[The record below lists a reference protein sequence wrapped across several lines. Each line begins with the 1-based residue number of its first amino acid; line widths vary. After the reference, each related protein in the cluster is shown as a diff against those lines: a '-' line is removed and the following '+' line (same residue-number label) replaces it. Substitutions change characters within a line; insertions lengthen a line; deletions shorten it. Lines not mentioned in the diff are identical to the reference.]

1 MVKVDNR
8 KTMRLVTKR
17 FMKMNRKR
25 NVIAV
30 IAIILTA
37 LLFTSLFV
45 GSQSLIL
52 SKRAVDI
59 EQSMDSSHAGVQN
72 MTKEQ
77 AKKALQTV
85 KSSNE
90 VSRFGQA
97 VFLGSG
103 MNPQFQFSTE
113 VRYADKNMAE
123 SFNCLPTTGRL
134 PKKKNEI
141 AVSSLILDKL
151 GVPHKLGQKIRITW
165 EKDGTDHTTQTDEF
179 VVSGYWKGDKAV
191 IAQLLFVSEQYAK
204 ENTATATQK
213 DTENGIYNGTY
224 EVCVWYSNLWNLQ
237 KKTGQLNRQAGFTK
251 AYTKFETNPAYDL
264 MEEDSFP
271 FASVV
276 FMLLFIVL
284 AGYLIIYNVFSIS
297 VRTDIRAYGLLKN
310 IGMTGKQLKKIVR
323 MQALRLSVIGIPI
336 GLLAG
341 YLASLWMAPVLNADS
356 EITTQKVTKTTVIV
370 SADPVIFIIAA
381 VFTLL
386 TVYLSC
392 LQSCHMVQKLSP
404 VEALRL
410 SEDDSPRRRRRKS
423 NDFSTNW
430 CGMAMQNMFRQWKKG
445 LIVMLSIALSMLVV
459 NAIVMLVT
467 GCDFDSYKNIF
478 LVSDF
483 KISQMTDLATT
494 ADFEGVSPDVQKIL
508 NGCPYGEEPGYVYY
522 SPETHKAEERLQNV
536 LAKVADACKSSW
548 NDYEKKNWRNI
559 QKTGNIKVHLM
570 GLNKVAFSKL
580 EWQGKKCSWS
590 EFQSGKYVITDYSP
604 YLEISDAYYQSGDSF
619 TMKYSSGDTKTYT
632 VAGVAAIPYAI
643 DYPYV
648 DEMYITVFVP
658 DEEFKAHTGRK
669 GAMYGIMD
677 AKKGQK
683 KQVQNYLEKTL
694 LTENDMMKVESIL
707 DMEESF
713 QRNVSKYY
721 SIGFFLVLVLLC
733 ISIMNFF
740 NTTATTVLTRKKE
753 LTLLE
758 AVGMPQKQIIKM
770 LIMEGCF
777 FFLGAFVIAAVL
789 SLTVVKN
796 IMQNTVAQAFYFRL
810 QPTFIPSLCMLPLFL
825 IVAIVIPYN
834 QYNKLEQESIV
845 ERIRNE

>member
-8 KTMRLVTKR
+8 ETMRLVTKR
-17 FMKMNRKR
+17 FMRMNRKR

-30 IAIILTA
+30 VAIVLTA

-45 GSQSLIL
+45 GSESLIL

-77 AKKALQTV
+77 AKKALQTA
-85 KSSNE
+85 KNSKE

-103 MNPQFQFSTE
+103 MNPEFQFSTE

-123 SFNCLPTTGRL
+123 SFNCLPTTGHL

-165 EKDGTDHTTQTDEF
+165 EKDGTNHTTQTDEF

-191 IAQLLFVSEQYAK
+191 MAQLLFVSEQYAK
-204 ENTATATQK
+204 ENAATATQK
-213 DTENGIYNGTY
+213 DTENDIYNGTY
-224 EVCVWYSNLWNLQ
+224 EICVWYSNLWNLQ
-237 KKTGQLNRQAGFTK
+237 KKTDQLNRQAGFTHTS
-251 AYTKFETNPAYDL
+251 TKFEINPAYNL

-271 FASVV
+271 FGSVV

-323 MQALRLSVIGIPI
+323 MQAFRLSVIGIPI

-341 YLASLWMAPVLNADS
+341 YLAGLWMAPVLNADS

-410 SEDDSPRRRRRKS
+410 SENDSPGRHRRKS

-467 GCDFDSYKNIF
+467 GCDFDFYKNIF

-494 ADFEGVSPDVQKIL
+494 ADFEGVSPNVQKIL
-508 NGCPYGEEPGYVYY
+508 NDCPYGKEPGYVYY
-522 SPETHKAEERLQNV
+522 SPETHKVEDRLQNV

-548 NDYEKKNWRNI
+548 NDYEKNNWRNI
-559 QKTGNIKVHLM
+559 QKSGNIKVHLM

-580 EWQGKKCSWS
+580 EWEGKKCSWS
-590 EFQSGKYVITDYSP
+590 EFQSGKYVLTDYSP
-604 YLEISDAYYQSGDSF
+604 YLDISDAYYQRGDSF
-619 TMKYSSGDTKTYT
+619 TMKYSSGDTKAYT
-632 VAGVAAIPYAI
+632 VAGVAALPYAI

-648 DEMYITVFVP
+648 DGMYITIFVP
-658 DEEFKAHTGRK
+658 DEEFKAHTGVK

-694 LTENDMMKVESIL
+694 LKENDMMKVESVL
-707 DMEESF
+707 EMEESF
-713 QRNVSKYY
+713 QRNVNKYY
-721 SIGFFLVLVLLC
+721 SIGIFLVIVLIS

-740 NTTATTVLTRKKE
+740 NTTATSVLTRKKE

-758 AVGMPQKQIIKM
+758 AVGMPQKQITKM
-770 LIMEGCF
+770 LVMEGCF
-777 FFLGAFVIAAVL
+777 YFIGAFVIAAVL

-796 IMQNTVAQAFYFRL
+796 IMLNTVAQAFYFRL
-810 QPTFIPSLCMLPLFL
+810 HPTFIPSLCMLPLFM
-825 IVAIVIPYN
+825 IVAVVIPYN
-834 QYNKLEQESIV
+834 QHKKLDQESIV